1 METSQQE
8 SIDRVVDFTGLDP
21 MGDRELIIQA
31 LKQSNW
37 DPQNVVSQFYEN
49 ESSFRAKYKQLWDD
63 SMFAADRDGNDNTTG
78 ISFHVE
84 SSDHNVIQGV
94 TPPSESH
101 AYGAPSRPPSR
112 SNNRSPLGTMVDWT
126 AAHVPGNSLD
136 RPREYA
142 LTRVHTGVPESQ
154 AQEDDDMQRAIRESA
169 QEAGLPVSHHESGI
183 TGTSEPPPPHFG
195 PANRETYVA
204 ADWAI
209 VPSDPMRGSSVNEFA
224 PSKRKRAPG
233 APAMLV
239 ISSVQGGEHRLGGL
253 LTILHEIPL
262 ARNILLGIGSPA
274 TTYGCNNDWWRGETI
289 LSPEAL
295 AKMAEEGTSDPNVHK
310 SGSAFEDEVHRLM
323 AFLDST
329 ERGYGS
335 ISVLADILADSDT
348 RGMEKQFYEMLD
360 KRHPDV
366 TRPMMQIAGV
376 SLFYGD
382 DDEEEEVATFG
393 LLEIEH
399 FQHEYHC
406 IKTLYEALDHVM
418 WSDTVGLDKIHDG
431 SKMAFFKKM
440 GDVFVLD
447 TTGDGPSDSFEIP
460 LEFYP
465 ERYLMSR
472 KDEARRIQHG
482 WCQTKEQ
489 MKRIQDEKEQLLSLV
504 NTWGGATDDKGA
516 VLKKAI
522 DQWEGYRSYLENFLR
537 FKTLEKSGFDT
548 DKYPDYRTAPPDVDD
563 NVYLESQ
570 KVIDVMDYSESL
582 LVDLE
587 TKMKGLDAELEQITA
602 KQRALGRLL
611 TVPDKPSRPKPMS
624 CKRYLLRGL
633 VASPTVLYV
642 CQREEAD
649 LIDLDDEETKPRDQ
663 WWRLAYTPHSGDEP
677 IRAEKTTIDA
687 VLVDVWNDTKKPML
701 VYATEE
707 ALGTP
712 KDHLSSQLERFI
724 KVENKAFCQE
734 LSKEESTADESQ
746 QTGNIE
752 SSSSLSPHS
761 SFSPSKRKFR
771 SDSGGSMDSNRASIG
786 SDDDRNGFDNPFL
799 PDDDERVS
807 TEMSDY
813 VHSFTAM
820 EGYIP
825 DPLTGPTQDST
836 APTEPTSA
844 TMTPSTVTADYLD
857 TNTAF
862 ASEEP
867 RSPEMQEKARPP
879 PFMSL
884 SRNSSI
890 RADSTNLMDMDI
902 PDEKP

>member
-8 SIDRVVDFTGLDP
+8 AIGQVIEFTGLDP
-21 MGDRELIIQA
+21 VDDRELVIQA

-37 DPQNVVSQFYEN
+37 KPDSVVSQYYEN
-49 ESSFRAKYKQLWDD
+49 QDGFRAKYKQLWDD
-63 SMFAADRDGNDNTTG
+63 SMFTADRDGSDNTTG

-84 SSDHNVIQGV
+84 SSDHNIIQGV

-126 AAHVPGNSLD
+126 AAHVPGNSLGH
-136 RPREYA
+136 PHEYA
-142 LTRVHTGVPESQ
+142 LTRTHTGVPESQ
-154 AQEDDDMQRAIRESA
+154 AQEDDDMQRAIRASA

-183 TGTSEPPPPHFG
+183 IGTSEPPPPHFG

-209 VPSDPMRGSSVNEFA
+209 VQSDPMKESSVNEFT

-239 ISSVQGGEHRLGGL
+239 ISSAQGGEHRLGGL
-253 LTILHEIPL
+253 LTVLHEIPL

-274 TTYGCNNDWWRGETI
+274 TTYGCNNDWWRGQII
-289 LSPEAL
+289 LSPEVL
-295 AKMAEEGTSDPNVHK
+295 AKMAEEGSSDPSVHK

-335 ISVLADILADSDT
+335 VSVLADILADSDKQ
-348 RGMEKQFYEMLD
+348 GMEKQFYEMLG
-360 KRHPDV
+360 KRYPDV
-366 TRPMMQIAGV
+366 AQPMMQVAGV
-376 SLFYGD
+376 SMFYGD
-382 DDEEEEVATFG
+382 DEEEVASFG

-399 FQHEYHC
+399 FQHEYSY

-440 GDVFVLD
+440 GDVLVLD

-465 ERYLMSR
+465 ERYLMNR

-489 MKRIQDEKEQLLSLV
+489 TKRILDKKEQLVSLAG
-504 NTWGGATDDKGA
+504 TWGDATNDKGA

-522 DQWEGYRSYLENFLR
+522 DQWEGYRSYLESFLR
-537 FKTLEKSGFDT
+537 FKTLEKSGFDI

-570 KVIDVMDYSESL
+570 KVTDVIDYSESL

-587 TKMKGLDAELEQITA
+587 TKMKGLDVELEQITA

-633 VASPTVLYV
+633 VASSSVLYV

-649 LIDLDDEETKPRDQ
+649 LIDLSDVETKPRDQ
-663 WWRLAYTPHSGDEP
+663 WWRLAYTPYGDQAV
-677 IRAEKTTIDA
+677 RAEKTTIDI
-687 VLVDVWNDTKKPML
+687 VLVDIWKDTKKPLL
-701 VYATEE
+701 VYATED

-724 KVENKAFCQE
+724 KVENKAFRQE
-734 LSKEESTADESQ
+734 LSKEESTANESKQ
-746 QTGNIE
+746 MGNFE

-761 SFSPSKRKFR
+761 SFSPSKRKHR

-786 SDDDRNGFDNPFL
+786 SDDDRNRFDNPFL
-799 PDDDERVS
+799 PDDDERVG
-807 TEMSDY
+807 TEMTDY
-813 VHSFTAM
+813 VHSFTDM
-820 EGYIP
+820 EGHIP
-825 DPLTGPTQDST
+825 DSLTGRTQDST

-862 ASEEP
+862 AAEEP

-884 SRNSSI
+884 SRNSSM
-890 RADSTNLMDMDI
+890 RAEPTNLMDMDI
-902 PDEKP
+902 PDEKS